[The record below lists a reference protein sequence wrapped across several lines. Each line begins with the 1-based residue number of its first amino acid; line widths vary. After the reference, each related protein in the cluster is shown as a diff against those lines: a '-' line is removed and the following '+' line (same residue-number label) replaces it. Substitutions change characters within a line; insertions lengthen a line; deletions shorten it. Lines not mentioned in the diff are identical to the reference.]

1 MFSFRKGKGTD
12 VNSDDI
18 LQFFDLLL
26 LSGYHS
32 VPSEDMYWSSEEDTS
47 IPIVS
52 TVMPRNRFRKM
63 KNNFHLIDNIEF

>member
-1 MFSFRKGKGTD
+1 MKNMYAFRKGEATD

-26 LSGYHS
+26 VSGYHS

-47 IPIVS
+47 IPIVP
-52 TVMPRNRFRKM
+52 TVMP
-63 KNNFHLIDNIEF
+63 